1 MRNPPKIPVHLPFI
15 KHHLGLRSSCKQAFP
30 KLNPSLSD
38 HLTEISKLTRFPD
51 KGRPAL
57 RSGARGGGVG
67 GQEGGRGRGRGV
79 QRGGTE
85 IDRLCLSRSYSAG
98 ADSRDSPAQ
107 ALVRPGLLVA
117 RPWTKQGLP
126 ALCPG
131 DLTPIRTSPSPAT
144 PVLLPNLVLPFQPG
158 SRTHNALADPLVE

>member
-1 MRNPPKIPVHLPFI
+1 MRNPPKFPVHLPFI
-15 KHHLGLRSSCKQAFP
+15 KHHLGLRSRCKQAFP

-38 HLTEISKLTRFPD
+38 HLTEIGRLSRFPD
-51 KGRPAL
+51 TGRPAL
-57 RSGARGGGVG
+57 RSLARGGRGG
-67 GQEGGRGRGRGV
+67 GQEGGRGGEGRVEGRNGNRSALFIA
-79 QRGGTE
+79 Q
-85 IDRLCLSRSYSAG
+85 LLSWRR
-98 ADSRDSPAQ
+98 SRDSPAR
-107 ALVRPGLLVA
+107 ALVGPGLLVA

-131 DLTPIRTSPSPAT
+131 GLTPIWTSPSPAT